1 MKIKPILFSIL
12 TTSLTVFLSF
22 SLLSAQT
29 PQINTSV
36 NNLYSFKKLYIETRS
51 DVQFYE
57 VEASS
62 LTSDL
67 TIVAESPFKIS
78 FDCYDY
84 FESEIAIPHD
94 NGSVNQRIFVRAFPE
109 TTGQFNKAIKHS
121 AQNATDINVGVYVE
135 SIHSQIPTNYYS
147 TATTG
152 GSTLKTELF
161 NIINNHNV
169 QTYNSLWQHFVNT
182 DATFSGKVLDI
193 YSDTPCNEPPYIY
206 TFGDDQDTG
215 SGGNSE
221 GDVYNRE
228 HSMPRSWFGGEVSP
242 MHTDIYHIYPVDKWV
257 NAVRANYPYA
267 VIESPTWTSMNGSK
281 LGFIS
286 VDGYSGS
293 GFEPIDEYK
302 GDLARTYLYMITRYE
317 NQIENWTYS
326 TEAMSML
333 DNKKYPGY
341 KPWVID
347 MLLEWHESDPVSQK
361 ERLRN
366 DAVYSIQGNRNP
378 FVDFPEF
385 VNRVWGDTTDLVN
398 INSTLLN
405 FHNDL
410 NLYPNPTNGI
420 IYYKSKSKAETIKVF
435 NVNGEKVHSSN
446 PENSEGKISLSVL
459 PAGVYNVSF
468 IYKEMIIT
476 RKIILL

>member
-36 NNLYSFKKLYIETRS
+36 NNLYSFKKLYVETLS

-57 VEASS
+57 VDASN

-67 TIVAESPFKIS
+67 TITAESPFKIS

-94 NGSVNQRIFVRAFPE
+94 NGSVNQRIFVRALPE

-215 SGGNSE
+215 SGGNFE
-221 GDVYNRE
+221 GDLYNRE

-242 MHTDIYHIYPVDKWV
+242 MHTDLYHIYPVDKWV
-257 NAVRANYPYA
+257 NAMRANYPYA
-267 VIESPTWTSMNGSK
+267 VIENPTWTSMNGSK
-281 LGFIS
+281 LGIVS

-302 GDLARTYLYMITRYE
+302 GDLARTYLYMITRYQD
-317 NQIENWTYS
+317 QIENWTYS
-326 TEAMSML
+326 IEAMSML

-366 DAVYSIQGNRNP
+366 DAVFTIQGNRNP

-398 INSTLLN
+398 INSTLN
-405 FHNDL
+405 FNNDL
-410 NLYPNPTNGI
+410 TLYPNPTNGI

-435 NVNGEKVHSSN
+435 NVNGEKNHSSN
-446 PENSEGKISLSVL
+446 PENSEGNISLSGL

-468 IYKEMIIT
+468 IYKEKIIT